1 MAKINYKISA
11 RATILLGREGVSKA
25 DGAMI
30 ELIKNTYD
38 ADADFCFLCIDKK
51 ADSIYLYDNGTGMD
65 SDTIKNCW
73 MLIGTPN
80 KRDEYKSE
88 KNRVKS
94 GEKGIGRFALDRL
107 GSTCTM
113 YTKNSSED
121 KVLCWST
128 DWSDFE
134 KTNKTLDEMQAD
146 LDAIDK
152 TLSQVIPKSI
162 KENIDSF
169 IKNKNEKMA
178 RDNKQMI
185 QPFTT
190 GTLFLIK
197 GLRDSW
203 DEQYID
209 RFISGLGTLLPPAE
223 QSEFSLCTMKNIT
236 DNYSEV
242 TNPFSEDFD
251 YKLHAEFNGTTF
263 EVTWNRNEFD
273 INRIPAEVFERK
285 EFKIEPYRKE
295 DFIKQIFHKSIEIND
310 LMKTN
315 DKELVEKVKRIG
327 IFTFDY
333 SFMKLSSTD
342 DAGETFYYKEIGRNR
357 AQWLKEYGGIKI
369 YRDNFFV
376 RPYGDP
382 TADAYD
388 WLGLDARKAK
398 SPASIASPTGSW
410 HMRNRQGQGTVF
422 ISRITN
428 SVLLD
433 KSSREGIIENE
444 YFTLF
449 KNVLVELLSIF
460 ERDRAYIARGM
471 KSYNDEVNDKAK
483 AKEEGTSIAKEIL
496 SKSAIK
502 QKKNNKEKDKLGTNE
517 EKLARAVQIF
527 EEEREDLL
535 SEIQQLKVL
544 ATSGLLTST
553 VAHDLKSL
561 NAILVRRVKSLEKD
575 IRKNNEAMVERHLSD
590 LEKND
595 EFLKSWL
602 TIVST
607 QARKDRRT
615 RKKENVYTTIR
626 DLISVLEPI
635 LRRKKV
641 EVNIKDDNQIVE
653 RRIFQS
659 DFESILYN
667 LIINSIEAF
676 QRVVRDERKI
686 NIHLAA
692 DNKYIYIQYK
702 DNGPGLSDVFS
713 NPYDIFLYGYTSKK
727 DKDGNVIGTGMGM
740 YIVAS
745 TLREYSGIYTL
756 TEIKNGFGI
765 EIKIPRGA

>member
-1 MAKINYKISA
+1 MAKINYRISA

-25 DGAMI
+25 DGAMV

-38 ADADFCFLCIDKK
+38 ADADFCFLCIDK
-51 ADSIYLYDNGTGMD
+51 ANDTLLLYDNGTGMD
-65 SDTIKNCW
+65 ADTIEQCW

-80 KRDEYKSE
+80 KRDAYKSK
-88 KNRVKS
+88 KNRIKS

-107 GSTCTM
+107 GSVCTM
-113 YTKNSSED
+113 YTKTDSEP
-121 KVLCWST
+121 KVLRWYT
-128 DWSDFE
+128 NWTEFE
-134 KTNKTLDEMQAD
+134 NTNKTLDEMQAD
-146 LDAIDK
+146 LDSIDGK
-152 TLSQVIPKSI
+152 LSDIVPKELRTNIVKYVDRKNQLLKIEGKKKIIPFES
-162 KENIDSF
+162 
-169 IKNKNEKMA
+169 
-178 RDNKQMI
+178 
-185 QPFTT
+185 
-190 GTLFLIK
+190 GTLFIIE

-203 DEQYID
+203 DTQYTN
-209 RFISGLGTLLPPAE
+209 RFIAGLGTLLPPEE
-223 QSEFSLCTMKNIT
+223 QSEFSLCTIKSLNEE
-236 DNYSEV
+236 YLEV
-242 TNPFSEDFD
+242 KNPFSEDFD
-251 YKLHAEFNGTTF
+251 YKLHAYFDGERFN
-263 EVTWNRNEFD
+263 VTWNRNEFD
-273 INRIPAEVFERK
+273 INRIPSEFFERE

-295 DFIKQIFHKSIEIND
+295 DFIKQEFNKLFEISE

-315 DKELVEKVKRIG
+315 DAELISKVKKLG
-327 IFTFDY
+327 AFTFDY

-342 DAGETFYYKEIGRNR
+342 DTNETFYYKEIGKNR
-357 AQWLKEYGGIKI
+357 SQWLKEYGGIKI

-388 WLGLDARKAK
+388 WLGLDARRAK
-398 SPASIASPTGSW
+398 NPAGLSHPGGGW
-410 HMRNRQGQGTVF
+410 HVRNKQGQGTVF
-422 ISRITN
+422 ISRVTN
-428 SVLLD
+428 DVLLD

-444 YFTLF
+444 YFSLF

-460 ERDRAYIARGM
+460 ERDRAYIGKHM
-471 KSYNDEVNDKAK
+471 KLAYDEANEKAK
-483 AKEEGTSIAKEIL
+483 AKEEGTTLAKEVL
-496 SKSAIK
+496 SKSTSNT
-502 QKKNNKEKDKLGTNE
+502 KKNKVETKE
-517 EKLARAVQIF
+517 EKLARTVQIY

-561 NAILVRRVKSLEKD
+561 NAILITRVNNLSKSVHKKDEKMID
-575 IRKNNEAMVERHLSD
+575 RQLSD
-590 LEKND
+590 LLKND

-615 RKKENVYTTIR
+615 RKKENVYATVH
-626 DLISVLEPI
+626 DLVNILEPI

-641 EVNIKDDNQIVE
+641 IVDIVDDNQIIE
-653 RRIFQS
+653 RRLFQS

-676 QRVVRDERKI
+676 QRVKRESRRIEIKLSADDK
-686 NIHLAA
+686 NILI
-692 DNKYIYIQYK
+692 KYK

-713 NPYDIFLYGYTSKK
+713 NPYDIFTYGTTSKK

-745 TLREYSGIYTL
+745 TLREYSGTYVITK
-756 TEIKNGFGI
+756 TKDGFGLD
-765 EIKIPRGA
+765 IKIPRGA

>member
-11 RATILLGREGVSKA
+11 RATILLGREGVSRA
-25 DGAMI
+25 DGAMV

-51 ADSIYLYDNGTGMD
+51 NDSIFLYDNGTGMD
-65 SDTIKNCW
+65 TDTIQNCW

-80 KRDEYKSE
+80 KRDEYKSR
-88 KNRVKS
+88 KNRIKS

-113 YTKNSSED
+113 YTKTAHED
-121 KVLCWST
+121 RVLRWST
-128 DWSDFE
+128 NWSDFE
-134 KTNKTLDEMQAD
+134 KTNKTLDEIQAD
-146 LDAIDK
+146 LDSIDE
-152 TLSQVIPKSI
+152 TLADVIPGSI
-162 KENIDSF
+162 KKNVDNFVEEKNIQL
-169 IKNKNEKMA
+169 A
-178 RDNKQMI
+178 QDNKQKI
-185 QPFTT
+185 ESYIT
-190 GTLFLIK
+190 GTLFVIK

-203 DEQYID
+203 DEQYLN
-209 RFISGLGTLLPPAE
+209 RFFAGLGTLLPPAE
-223 QSEFSLCTMKNIT
+223 QSEFALCTMKHIGDT
-236 DNYSEV
+236 YSEV
-242 TNPFSEDFD
+242 KNPFSEDFD
-251 YKLHAEFNGTTF
+251 YKMHTVFDGTSF
-263 EVTWNRNEFD
+263 DVTLNRNEFD
-273 INRIPAEVFERK
+273 LNRIPAAVFDRE
-285 EFKIEPYRKE
+285 EFKTEPYRKV
-295 DFIKQIFHKSIEIND
+295 DFINQIIHKSLTITD
-310 LMKTN
+310 LMKTS
-315 DKELVEKVKRIG
+315 DAELVEKVKRIG
-327 IFTFDY
+327 EFTFDY
-333 SFMKLSSTD
+333 SFMKLTSTD
-342 DAGETFYYKEIGRNR
+342 DTNETFYYKEIGRNR

-398 SPASIASPTGSW
+398 NPASISHPGGGW
-410 HMRNRQGQGTVF
+410 HVRNRQGQGSVF

-444 YFTLF
+444 YFALF

-471 KSYNDEVNDKAK
+471 KTYYDDVNEKAK
-483 AKEEGTSIAKEIL
+483 TKEEGTTIARKVL
-496 SKSAIK
+496 SESLK
-502 QKKNNKEKDKLGTNE
+502 KEKKSGKEKSSAKTNE
-517 EKLARAVQIF
+517 EKLALTVQIF

-561 NAILVRRVKSLEKD
+561 KAMLVSRVKNLEKD
-575 IRKNNEAMVERHLSD
+575 IKKNNEMMVERHLSD
-590 LEKND
+590 LQKND

-602 TIVST
+602 TVVST

-626 DLISVLEPI
+626 NLVSVLEPI
-635 LRRKKV
+635 LRRKNV
-641 EVNIKDDNQIVE
+641 TVNIKDDNQVVE

-659 DFESILYN
+659 DFESVFYN

-676 QRVVRDERKI
+676 QKVVRNDRI
-686 NIHLAA
+686 IDISLAA
-692 DNKYIYIQYK
+692 DNEYIYIQYK
-702 DNGPGLSDVFS
+702 DNGPGLSDIFV
-713 NPYDIFLYGYTSKK
+713 NPYDIFLYGSTSKK
-727 DKDGNVIGTGMGM
+727 DKDGNDIGTGMGM

-745 TLREYSGIYTL
+745 TLREYSGVYTL
-756 TEIKNGFGI
+756 TEIKDGFEL